1 MYPQWLG
8 RLVSRSRTF
17 PVIILF
23 LVSAGGYVYVT
34 SGWGTL
40 TCFGAGVTWQSW
52 WRCFFWTPKRSK
64 AAENVIINV
73 SICQSV
79 AKIVKF
85 NGDSTTHICHQ
96 STFCTTPKLTYRRNL
111 MVEMVP
117 LQGEHVSFEVC
128 IVLVVVWYRPFNALS
143 PPFTGATKKHR
154 KLPSSSDTILISMEN
169 RGFLEFDLCLVGCKS
184 RCSRH
189 LSFSH
194 RDGREP
200 QTCCAVGD
208 VYWSH
213 WRPGKI
219 AGNWWLV
226 ERCGFF
232 SLNIFRP

>member
-1 MYPQWLG
+1 MTWPIGIQVANLSGDHSFLGIGGWICLCDFWLG
-8 RLVSRSRTF
+8 YSDLLRSRGH
-17 PVIILF
+17 LAE
-23 LVSAGGYVYVT
+23 LVAFF
-34 SGWGTL
+34 
-40 TCFGAGVTWQSW
+40 FG
-52 WRCFFWTPKRSK
+52 TPKWSK

-79 AKIVKF
+79 AKIVEF

-117 LQGEHVSFEVC
+117 LQGEHVSFEVW

-219 AGNWWLV
+219 AGNW
-226 ERCGFF
+226 
-232 SLNIFRP
+232 